1 MENRNLFDFAHD
13 FTDDEFVFMP
23 KEVAADRPLTPE
35 EIIIKQYRGGMTLQR
50 IVKDNG
56 TSYGRVYEI
65 LNRNGVELRSGR
77 YNSKSKDR
85 LVVMSKFERSSLI
98 SDYRAGLPMTELL
111 EKYKINKH
119 GCYTILDTAGVPR
132 RQKKNPL
139 ILNIGKIAQTEQV
152 ELVFDTDYKP
162 TPKRTIELSQN
173 TQQFIMDGNTLH
185 IRLPKNRQVDSIT
198 ITFDLEEEK

>member
-1 MENRNLFDFAHD
+1 MENNLFDFAHD
-13 FTDDEFVFMP
+13 FTEDEFIFMP
-23 KEVAADRPLTPE
+23 KEVVAAEKPLTPE
-35 EIIIKQYRGGMTLQR
+35 EVIIKQYRGGMTLKQ
-50 IVKDNG
+50 IVKGNG

-77 YNSKSKDR
+77 YNSKSQDR
-85 LVVMSKFERSSLI
+85 LVVMSKFEQASLI
-98 SDYRAGLPMTELL
+98 SDYKSGLPMVELL

-139 ILNIGKIAQTEQV
+139 IMNIGELANTVTEKHFPS
-152 ELVFDTDYKP
+152 ELP
-162 TPKRTIELSQN
+162 MS
-173 TQQFIMDGNTLH
+173 TQQLFMDGNTLH
-185 IRLPKNRQVDSIT
+185 IRLPKNRQVDNIN